1 MKLKVFL
8 LQSLR
13 GRGGSRA
20 AGRWSCGSGD
30 IGFGSARSSRWDG
43 AITSGRGRSLFRS
56 FGASIASVLSFLFI
70 LAGVRAFGILSVVL
84 LLWLAD
90 VPDEDLG
97 VGIIHIA
104 VGQLLATPDK
114 LRICGPCRSFVHRAQ
129 SLQIG
134 LFIPK

>member
-1 MKLKVFL
+1 MKLKVFV

-13 GRGGSRA
+13 GRGGA

-30 IGFGSARSSRWDG
+30 IGFWNAGSSRRDG
-43 AITSGRGRSLFRS
+43 GITSGWRRSLLRS
-56 FGASIASVLSFLFI
+56 FRAGVLSFFFI
-70 LAGVRAFGILSVVL
+70 LAGVRAFSVLRVIL
-84 LLWLAD
+84 LLWHTD

-114 LRICGPCRSFVHRAQ
+114 LWIYGPCGSFVHRAQ
-129 SLQIG
+129 SLQID
-134 LFIPK
+134 LFIPG

>member
-13 GRGGSRA
+13 DRGGSRA

-30 IGFGSARSSRWDG
+30 IGFRSAGSSRWDG

-56 FGASIASVLSFLFI
+56 FGAGTAIVLSFLFI
-70 LAGVRAFGILSVVL
+70 LARVRAFSVLSVVL
-84 LLWLAD
+84 LLRLAD

-97 VGIIHIA
+97 VGIIHIV
-104 VGQLLATPDK
+104 VGQLLAMPDK
-114 LRICGPCRSFVHRAQ
+114 LRICGPCFGTERKVSRSTFSYQ
-129 SLQIG
+129 D
-134 LFIPK
+134 KK